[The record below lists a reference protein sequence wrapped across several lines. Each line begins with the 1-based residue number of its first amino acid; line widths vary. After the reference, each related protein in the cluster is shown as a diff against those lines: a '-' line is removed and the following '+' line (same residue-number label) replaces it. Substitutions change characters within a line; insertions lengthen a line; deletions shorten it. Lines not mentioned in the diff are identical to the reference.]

1 MAEVL
6 QEEMPSSGSVDA
18 GYAENHRGKLPG
30 LGGLEQKFFGLHQ
43 EPARQA
49 GGFGGA
55 GFFNERAI
63 VLPVNTGAARTDEL
77 LWRCRSQPLQ
87 QGAGAVERN
96 LAVLIGSALVRR
108 HRVDHPIK

>member
-1 MAEVL
+1 
-6 QEEMPSSGSVDA
+6 MPSSGSVDA

-43 EPARQA
+43 EPARPA

-63 VLPVNTGAARTDEL
+63 VLPIDTGAARIDEF
-77 LWRCRSQPLQ
+77 LWRRRPQPLQ
-87 QGAGAVERN
+87 QVAGAVEIN
-96 LAVLIGSALVRR
+96 LAVLIGAALGRR
-108 HRVDHPIK
+108 YRVDHPIKRRW